1 MNIYVANLNY
11 RVSSEDLEGVFAEYG
26 AVSSAK
32 VITDKISG
40 RSRGFGFVEMPNE
53 AEANKAIEELNGA
66 EYDGKEI
73 AVSIAKPKTEFSN
86 QRRDN
91 GNGGGYRGNSGNSG
105 YRGNSKRY

>member
-11 RVSSEDLEGVFAEYG
+11 RVSSEDLEGIFAEYG

-32 VITDKISG
+32 VITDKLSG
-40 RSRGFGFVEMPNE
+40 RSRGFGFVEMPDE

-73 AVSIAKPKTEFSN
+73 AVSVAKPKTEFSN

-91 GNGGGYRGNSGNSG
+91 GNGGYRGNSGNGG
-105 YRGNSKRY
+105 YRGNSRRY